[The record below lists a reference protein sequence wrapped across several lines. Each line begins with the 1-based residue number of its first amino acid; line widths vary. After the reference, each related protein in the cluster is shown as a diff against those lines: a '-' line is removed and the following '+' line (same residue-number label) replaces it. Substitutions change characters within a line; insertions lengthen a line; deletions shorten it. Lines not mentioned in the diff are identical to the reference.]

1 MIRIAIVEDEV
12 RERAH
17 LRDCLAYMA
26 EKERLEFD
34 IVEFG
39 SGEAFLGGYQPVYD
53 IVLMDIE
60 LPGING
66 METAKALRRLDSF
79 VLLVF
84 VTNMVQYAVSG
95 YEVDALNY
103 ILKPVNRFDF
113 ALKMNKAISR
123 TAKRTEKSVQIRAG
137 KDLYM
142 LPVAAIRYLEVDGHY
157 IVYHTTEGDYS
168 EYITLKEAEK
178 KLDKPYFVRCNRCYL
193 VNLKYVERLDKG
205 LCVVGGHCLA
215 VSRPRQKS
223 FMMELTRYVTGGR
236 A

>member
-123 TAKRTEKSVQIRAG
+123 TAKRTEESVQIRAG

-178 KLDKPYFVRCNRCYL
+178 KLNKPYFVRCNRCYL
-193 VNLKYVERLDKG
+193 VNLKYVSAVRDD
-205 LCVVGGHCLA
+205 VVQVGWDELLISRPQKKAFLNALA
-215 VSRPRQKS
+215 V
-223 FMMELTRYVTGGR
+223 FIGGVN
-236 A
+236 

>member
-60 LPGING
+60 LPSING

-193 VNLKYVERLDKG
+193 VNLKYVAAVRDD
-205 LCVVGGHCLA
+205 VVQVGRDELLISRPQKKAFLNALA
-215 VSRPRQKS
+215 V
-223 FMMELTRYVTGGR
+223 FIGGVN
-236 A
+236 

>member
-1 MIRIAIVEDEV
+1 MIRIAIVEDER

-17 LRDCLAYMA
+17 LRDCLAYIA
-26 EKERLEFD
+26 EKEQLEFD

-39 SGEAFLGGYQPVYD
+39 SGEEFLGGYQPVYD

-178 KLDKPYFVRCNRCYL
+178 KLNKPYFVRCNRCYL
-193 VNLKYVERLDKG
+193 VNLKYVSAVRDD
-205 LCVVGGHCLA
+205 VVQVGRDELLISRPQKKAFLNALA
-215 VSRPRQKS
+215 V
-223 FMMELTRYVTGGR
+223 FIGGVN
-236 A
+236 